1 MDEKIIQKSVA
12 KSIDY
17 ISEKHQLSLE
27 EPDIRRHQTCLSII
41 KGTSL
46 LDVGAGKGI
55 LVNAAKISKKANKIT
70 ALDIKESQGQRLKRG
85 IRFVQG
91 SILTEF
97 QKEKYDTVTCMEVLE
112 HHYSKDNQKILTNL
126 RRAAK
131 KRLILSVPFNEPE
144 PLWWHNKPGGHRQKF
159 TLSKLGELF
168 PSAIATIEPRWGV
181 DWIFLVEDKSL
192 KNDEFKIITKDNFL
206 ELLA

>member
-1 MDEKIIQKSVA
+1 M
-12 KSIDY
+12 
-17 ISEKHQLSLE
+17 
-27 EPDIRRHQTCLSII
+27 
-41 KGTSL
+41 
-46 LDVGAGKGI
+46 
-55 LVNAAKISKKANKIT
+55 
-70 ALDIKESQGQRLKRG
+70 KRG
-85 IRFVQG
+85 IRFVKG
-91 SILTEF
+91 DILAEF

-112 HHYSKDNQKILTNL
+112 HHYPKNNQKMLTNL

-131 KRLILSVPFNEPE
+131 KRLIISVPFNEPE

-192 KNDEFKIITKDNFL
+192 KNDEFKIKTKDNFL
-206 ELLA
+206 KLLT